1 MQETGSS
8 GAGVSPAFSLLN
20 DPQPKVAPFH
30 TSPLENLAYC
40 IPKGDN
46 RLMRPLALVLV
57 AAIILFG
64 VYQFYL
70 KKLPT
75 TDQGT
80 APTQSISL
88 TGVRA
93 DLLKIAEAERV
104 HIATNGK
111 CATINELVSS
121 NSLSMARPER
131 DGYSYSIQCSG
142 SDFTVSAQH
151 APAPPGSTIRYP
163 NLATDQ
169 TLEVHEVN

>member
-1 MQETGSS
+1 ML
-8 GAGVSPAFSLLN
+8 V
-20 DPQPKVAPFH
+20 
-30 TSPLENLAYC
+30 ENLAYF
-40 IPKGDN
+40 IPQDDN
-46 RLMRPLALVLV
+46 RLMRPLAVVLV

-80 APTQSISL
+80 APTQAISL
-88 TGVRA
+88 TGVRM
-93 DLLKIAEAERV
+93 DLLKIAQSERTY
-104 HIATNGK
+104 IATNGT
-111 CATINELVSS
+111 CATLDELLSS
-121 NSLSMARPER
+121 NSLSMAGPGR

-151 APAPPGSTIRYP
+151 APAPPDSTIRYP